1 MLKNY
6 RTLLPS
12 INKRISNNQYIYRL
26 QTQPS
31 SVVRYASSSSST
43 TGSAA
48 SSSSNDGDEFKYK
61 SSKGLFFECVRIG
74 SVAAVASLGTFYFLH
89 NSYYNDPSKLH
100 SESINKNWTER
111 KYGGRKEFDHA
122 YPEFEKL
129 LGDRVTTDDDELRR
143 HGYSEWCSL
152 KIPPNLTPIA
162 VAYPKTTEEVSNIAK
177 LCHKYRLPMIGY
189 SGGSSLEGNF
199 TAPYGGICIDFSLMN
214 KIIKVRPEDMD
225 ATVQPGVGWMDL
237 NGQLKKEGLNL
248 FLPVDPGPI
257 AKIGGMV
264 STSCSGTNCVRY
276 GPMRNWIV
284 NLTVVLAD
292 GSIIKTR
299 GRPRKSS
306 AGYNLNHLF
315 AGSEGTLGL
324 ITEITVKLDV
334 VPEKT
339 SIALCPFPTIRD
351 ATDTAI
357 DIIRAGIPVH
367 CVELMDEVQMWAI
380 NNSGYTKRKWD
391 EQSTLFFKFSG
402 SPAYIE
408 EQVSKAK
415 KIAASHGSNKFI
427 FAKTEEE
434 GNEIWAARKESLWH
448 SLALAPTG
456 SENYA
461 TDVAVPMSKLA
472 DLIEDSK
479 RDLINSGI
487 AFGTSMG
494 HVGDGNFHAGL
505 IYNPETEK
513 DIAGKVAENINY
525 RGLALEGTCSGEH
538 GIGVG
543 KVDYLVGELGTDVI
557 NLMHTIKIAL
567 DPLELLNPGKVFT
580 KAAIERGL
588 EQEKNGTWGGKNFN
602 FHKFEES
609 DERRSILEILE
620 ERRLKQKQATEHT
633 A

>member
-1 MLKNY
+1 MLRNFK
-6 RTLLPS
+6 TVSPS
-12 INKRISNNQYIYRL
+12 FKRFAISRSAYKVNIQL
-26 QTQPS
+26 TS
-31 SVVRYASSSSST
+31 AVRHASSSSTST
-43 TGSAA
+43 
-48 SSSSNDGDEFKYK
+48 SSSNPSPSKAEGGFKYNPFNR
-61 SSKGLFFECVRIG
+61 SPFEWVRIT
-74 SVAAVASLGTFYFLH
+74 SAALIASLGTYYFLH
-89 NSYYNDPSKLH
+89 ESYYNDPSKLH
-100 SESINKNWTER
+100 PESINKNWVDR
-111 KYGGRKEFDHA
+111 KYGGRKEFEQA

-129 LGDRVTTDDDELRR
+129 LEDRVTTDDDELRR

-162 VAYPKTTEEVSNIAK
+162 VVYPKTTEEVSSIAK
-177 LCHKYRLPMIGY
+177 ICHKYRLPMIGY

-199 TAPYGGICIDFSLMN
+199 TAPHGGICIDFSLMN

-237 NGQLKKEGLNL
+237 NEQLKKDGINL

-299 GRPRKSS
+299 QRPRKSS

-315 AGSEGTLGL
+315 SGSEGTLGL

-391 EQSTLFFKFSG
+391 EESTLFFKFSG
-402 SPAYIE
+402 SPAFIE
-408 EQVSKAK
+408 EQVAKAK
-415 KIAASHGSNKFI
+415 KIAASHGSDKFI

-448 SLALAPTG
+448 SLALAPPG
-456 SENYA
+456 SENYS
-461 TDVAVPMSKLA
+461 TDAAVPMSKLA
-472 DLIEDSK
+472 ELIEESKKDLID
-479 RDLINSGI
+479 SGI

-505 IYNPETEK
+505 IYNPENEK
-513 DIAGKVAENINY
+513 DIANKVAENINY

-538 GIGVG
+538 GVGVG
-543 KVDYLVGELGTDVI
+543 KVDYLVAELGTDVI
-557 NLMHTIKIAL
+557 NLMHTIKLAL

-588 EQEKNGTWGGKNFN
+588 EKEKNGTLGGKNFK
-602 FHKFEES
+602 FHKFEGNG
-609 DERRSILEILE
+609 DKRPILERLE
-620 ERRLKQKQATEHT
+620 ERRLKQKQAAEQTS
-633 A
+633 